1 MSFRGFHKAQIP
13 GYSQI
18 WRLINYL
25 LLLVVFYWKLYN
37 ILLFTC
43 PVVSHCSRPHEM
55 QHARPPCPPSSPGV
69 CPSSSPLHQWC
80 HPAIS
85 SCDALCSFCPQFFP
99 ALGSFQMSRLF
110 VSGEQNIGAS
120 ASVLPMSIQGWFL
133 LRLTYLISLLS
144 KEFARVFSSTTVQR
158 HQFFGPLSSLQS
170 SSHNY
175 TWPLEKP

>member
-144 KEFARVFSSTTVQR
+144 E
-158 HQFFGPLSSLQS
+158 GLQS
-170 SSHNY
+170 QFNLCYGTLKQLKSI
-175 TWPLEKP
+175 